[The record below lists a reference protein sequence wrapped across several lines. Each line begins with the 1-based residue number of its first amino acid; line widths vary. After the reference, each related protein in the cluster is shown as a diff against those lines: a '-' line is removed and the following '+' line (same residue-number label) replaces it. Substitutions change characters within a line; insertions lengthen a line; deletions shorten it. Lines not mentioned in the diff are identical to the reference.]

1 MENDFLIER
10 KLGKQN
16 FFKVPDGYFDGLVDS
31 VGRNIDRAEASVPAK
46 KIRLVK
52 FRRIAC
58 AACFVAVAA
67 CVAAY
72 WAVRGGSVAGDA
84 EAVGSDMAVASYSD
98 VIIDEMSDYAML
110 DNDDFYS
117 FIAEEQ

>member
-10 KLGKQN
+10 KFGKQN

-31 VGRNIDRAEASVPAK
+31 VGRNIDRAGASVPAK

-67 CVAAY
+67 CVTAY
-72 WAVRGGSVAGDA
+72 WACRVPHTGQRRKGPG
-84 EAVGSDMAVASYSD
+84 
-98 VIIDEMSDYAML
+98 
-110 DNDDFYS
+110 
-117 FIAEEQ
+117 